1 MIGDNPAARLL
12 AILELGIQQD
22 QNIKCRDVWRKL
34 LNVGQGEDALLISRL
49 GKIMELPEQTIQ
61 IIRKDLPNQGN
72 TYKHWSAQIHKAFSE
87 QNLNSA
93 WQTFRHHIDTHTI
106 TYLRLTADLIQMKS
120 STSILAIESIQELKS
135 KIDQLLSD
143 VLSSELDPEVK
154 QHIARY
160 LQKILISID
169 EYRISG
175 ALPIIESVEG
185 AFGHAFFDENYRQAM
200 ATTEIGAKI
209 VSVLSAL
216 ASAVTVALGAPQ
228 IPQAFQLLIERLK

>member
-22 QNIKCRDVWRKL
+22 QNIKCREIWRKL
-34 LNVGQGEDALLISRL
+34 LNVGSGEDALLMSRL

-61 IIRKDLPNQGN
+61 IIRKDLPNQKD
-72 TYKHWSAQIHKAFSE
+72 TYRHWSAQVHKAFSE

-93 WQTFRHHIDTHTI
+93 WQTFRQHIDPHTL

-120 STSILAIESIQELKS
+120 STSILTGVNIQELKS
-135 KIDQLLSD
+135 KIDELLTE
-143 VLSSELDPEVK
+143 VLSSELDSEIK

-185 AFGHAFFDENYRQAM
+185 AFGHAFFDESYRHAM

-209 VSVLSAL
+209 VSALSAL

-228 IPQAFQLLIERLK
+228 LPQAFQLLIERLK

>member
-22 QNIKCRDVWRKL
+22 QNIKCREIWRKI
-34 LNVGQGEDALLISRL
+34 LNVGSGEDALLMSRL
-49 GKIMELPEQTIQ
+49 GKIMELPEQAIQ
-61 IIRKDLPNQGN
+61 IIIKDLPNQKE
-72 TYKHWSAQIHKAFSE
+72 TYKHWSAQVHKAFSE

-93 WQTFRHHIDTHTI
+93 WQTFRQHIDSHTL

-120 STSILAIESIQELKS
+120 STSILTSDNTQELKS
-135 KIDQLLSD
+135 KIDELLSE
-143 VLSSELDPEVK
+143 VLASELDSEIK

-175 ALPIIESVEG
+175 ALPIIESVEA
-185 AFGHAFFDENYRQAM
+185 AFGHAFFDESYRHAM
-200 ATTEIGAKI
+200 ATTEIGAKT

-228 IPQAFQLLIERLK
+228 LPQAFQLLIERLK